1 MATESVHIPS
11 IIPQLLDRQFGEY
24 FDKLLHQIVVDN
36 RDTIHHVV
44 DSIIAKNDRNSGK
57 GPVALQKSTGGR
69 KNMKNASGAPT
80 YTLKDPTIKPSSV
93 DLRRETVCPKVTR
106 SEIEALCERQDS
118 ACLFSDLFNKAAA
131 ECKAAVDAIIKEC
144 QAKKTKFF
152 DTSFYFDKRD
162 VLYPEGSP
170 ADCTVG
176 EPKGAKRLTDL
187 FPKCQLFVDGAS
199 ADDILQGGV
208 GDCFL
213 IGAVSATAANNR
225 QSIER
230 LFPSYSIEYGV
241 HGVVFYKDGG
251 WEWVI
256 VDDFI
261 ATNQG
266 RSGSSYPLYAAPG
279 TPSEIWPCILE
290 KAYAKLHFNWDM
302 IDGGWAR
309 EAIVDLTGGADYMVD
324 LYRKD
329 AGMTFKKFCEI
340 VNDECTIVGCAVGDH
355 VADSDAVG
363 NAGEAGAVFGLFKGH
378 QYGVLDAKEC
388 SDGVGFVKARN
399 PWGQSEWTGPYSDGA
414 KEWKQFPLHM
424 KELKPVFGDDGD
436 FWMRWEDFKK
446 YMTQVDV
453 VNIFPDN
460 AEVLTMYG
468 KSTPDIT
475 DDNTFLLQVVAPELD
490 LYKSQSQSACKTM
503 PGGSLFAIIASQD
516 DPKTKYNSS
525 SHDRQKSTP
534 YGVMR
539 MAVNK
544 LRQVPQS
551 STDVGNCRDR
561 KVGEVQLRERSGMSA
576 SGELE
581 PGLYAITVTVEPSIG
596 PKGKEDKIGY
606 FVRVVGPSGFTYSL
620 CRFTDTDKILTFGK
634 CPTLKQL
641 GAANAIAGTL
651 PSDTKAAASP
661 LLPTST
667 KPTPSA
673 VPSAA
678 SVPAASTGRAPTVA
692 AVTVAAPVA
701 APAIAAPAAAARSP
715 VVASPVGAVAAAS
728 NNELEQLRR
737 SLEEERGYAKHLEQL
752 YKTHDSQLEV
762 SKKKFDAAQAIITQQ
777 EQEIASLKEKLL
789 RQAGSSST
797 TATPPSTKFTDP
809 VKLSRE
815 RPPST
820 PWDLVGYTQ
829 NEWESIVN
837 GTYDIASNRRT
848 VISADEA
855 TMGIRSLVTAGF
867 GLDETI
873 EAQLATRTGSSLSS
887 RDFAKIANDVVMAW
901 GFRRSPPEPT
911 MDSEEL

>member
-1 MATESVHIPS
+1 MATEAVAIPS
-11 IIPQLLDRQFGEY
+11 IIPQLLDRQFGDY
-24 FDKLLHQIVVDN
+24 FDNLLHQIVVDN
-36 RDTIHHVV
+36 RDTIHHVI

-57 GPVALQKSTGGR
+57 GPVALQRAAGGR
-69 KNMKNASGAPT
+69 KNMKNATGAPT
-80 YTLKDPTIKPSSV
+80 YTLKDPVIKPSSI

-106 SEIEALCERQDS
+106 SEIETLCERRDS
-118 ACLFSDLFNKAAA
+118 AFMFSELFNKAAT
-131 ECKAAVDAIIKEC
+131 ECKAAVDSIIKEC
-144 QAKKTKFF
+144 QTKKSKFF
-152 DTSFYFDKRD
+152 DSSFYFDKRD
-162 VLYPEGSP
+162 ALYPEGSP

-187 FPKCQLFVDGAS
+187 FPKCQLFVEGAS
-199 ADDILQGGV
+199 ASDILQGGV

-213 IGAVSATAANNR
+213 IGAISATAANNR
-225 QSIER
+225 HSIER
-230 LFPSYSIEYGV
+230 LFPNHSIEYGV
-241 HGVVFYKDGG
+241 YGVVFYKDGG

-266 RSGSSYPLYAAPG
+266 RSGSIYPLYAAPG

-309 EAIVDLTGGADYMVD
+309 EAIVDLTGGADYMID

-329 AGMTFKKFCEI
+329 SGMTFKKFCEI
-340 VNDECTIVGCAVGDH
+340 VDDDCTIVGCAVGDH

-363 NAGEAGAVFGLFKGH
+363 SAGEAGAVFGLFKGH

-399 PWGQSEWTGPYSDGA
+399 PWGQSEWTGPYADGA
-414 KEWKQFPLHM
+414 KEWKQFPLHK
-424 KELKPVFGDDGD
+424 KELNPVFGDDGD

-475 DDNTFLLQVVAPELD
+475 DDNTFLLQVVAPEID
-490 LYKSQSQSACKTM
+490 LFKSQSQSASKSM
-503 PGGSLFAIIASQD
+503 PGGSLFAIVASQD

-525 SHDRQKSTP
+525 THDRQKSTP

-539 MAVNK
+539 LAVNK
-544 LRQVPQS
+544 LRQLPES
-551 STDVGNCRDR
+551 SSDVTNCRDR
-561 KVGEVQLRERSGMSA
+561 KIADVQLRERSAMSA
-576 SGELE
+576 SGELD
-581 PGLYAITVTVEPSIG
+581 PGLYAITVTIEPSIG
-596 PKGKEDKIGY
+596 PRGKEDKIGY
-606 FVRVVGPSGFTYSL
+606 FVRVVGPAGFTYSL
-620 CRFTDTDKILTFGK
+620 CRFTETDKVLTFGK

-641 GAANAIAGTL
+641 GSANAIAGTL
-651 PSDTKAAASP
+651 PTTSEASSP
-661 LLPTST
+661 LLPT
-667 KPTPSA
+667 PAVLAAPVTPLTASA
-673 VPSAA
+673 
-678 SVPAASTGRAPTVA
+678 PAASIVAAGRAPAVA
-692 AVTVAAPVA
+692 AVAAPVVA
-701 APAIAAPAAAARSP
+701 SRSP
-715 VVASPVGAVAAAS
+715 VVGVQTAVGQPEAIAKD
-728 NNELEQLRR
+728 ELEQLRR

-762 SKKKFDAAQAIITQQ
+762 AKKKFDAAQAIISQQ
-777 EQEIASLKEKLL
+777 EQEISALKEKLF
-789 RQAGSSST
+789 RQGSVNSS
-797 TATPPSTKFTDP
+797 ASPSSKFTDP
-809 VKLSRE
+809 VKLAIE
-815 RPPST
+815 KAPST
-820 PWDLVGYTQ
+820 PWDLVGYTKD
-829 NEWESIVN
+829 EWESIVR
-837 GTYDIASNRRT
+837 GTYDIASNQRAT
-848 VISADEA
+848 ISSDEA

-873 EAQLATRTGSSLSS
+873 EAQAAIRAGSSLSV
-887 RDFAKIANDVVMAW
+887 RDFVKIANDVVMAW

-911 MDSEEL
+911 TASEEL